1 MNRFNLINKI
11 RQKLSKGEV
20 SIGSWMQIPHSSVAE
35 ILGESGFDWIALD
48 LEHASISYS
57 QLPDLCRAIQLGN
70 TLPIVRLLDGTPPN
84 CKQALDSGAGG
95 VIIPM
100 VTNSEQLINL
110 RDSCYWPPRGKRGV
124 GFSRANLFGKYFEQY
139 YEEAQNPLLI
149 AMIENSEAVENLDS
163 ILRVKGLDAILIG
176 PYDLSASL
184 GITGDFEND
193 KFIKII
199 DLIMKKCSKYKL
211 PSGIHIVE
219 PSEYKLHEAIKN
231 GHQFLA
237 YSIDAVM
244 LLKTAKIS
252 KK

>member
-1 MNRFNLINKI
+1 MANHKTNDLGLIFDA
-11 RQKLSKGEV
+11 V
-20 SIGSWMQIPHSSVAE
+20 C
-35 ILGESGFDWIALD
+35 SGI
-48 LEHASISYS
+48 
-57 QLPDLCRAIQLGN
+57 
-70 TLPIVRLLDGTPPN
+70 
-84 CKQALDSGAGG
+84 
-95 VIIPM
+95 IIPN
-100 VTNSEQLINL
+100 VSSSGQVKKIYEQ
-110 RDSCYWPPRGKRGV
+110 CVWPPKGKRGV

-199 DLIMKKCSKYKL
+199 DLIMKKCSKYNL
-211 PSGIHIVE
+211 PSGIHVIE
-219 PSEYKLHEAIKN
+219 PSEYKLHEEIKN

-244 LLKTAKIS
+244 LLKTAKIF